1 MKLQFDDLLPVTLE
15 KNKQYKIPKET
26 YHRILKGKGNL
37 ILEIREEG
45 GMVTFLMET
54 IDDGG
59 ELKLLWRLEGS
70 QQGFQGHRLI
80 EGKGVIAVAEAKDQ
94 GRPLISPD
102 GFEGEAVDPQP

>member
-1 MKLQFDDLLPVTLE
+1 MKPEVKQQE
-15 KNKQYKIPKET
+15 K
-26 YHRILKGKGNL
+26 
-37 ILEIREEG
+37 EG